1 MFYFHVTWLLCF
13 LLIKDISGY
22 KFYSEY
28 NIYHMAWIEIYY
40 FSTIIISEEITIE
53 FLIPFSTL
61 ALIQIFYFLISKGLI
76 L

>member
-1 MFYFHVTWLLCF
+1 
-13 LLIKDISGY
+13 
-22 KFYSEY
+22 
-28 NIYHMAWIEIYY
+28 MAWIEIYY